1 MPAGAGSLRER
12 VTFQRRA
19 AGDDGAGN
27 VVTGAWTD
35 LPGAAAIAARLK
47 PLKQSEAVL
56 ADGVQGRSSFEVTI
70 RLTAAGQGITVGDRM
85 KNERTGRTYNVKSP
99 PQNPDERGRFLRIL
113 VEWGGAD
120 G

>member
-27 VVTGAWTD
+27 TTTGAWTD
-35 LPGAAAIAARLK
+35 ISGATSIAARLK

-85 KNERTGRTYNVKSP
+85 KDERSGRTFNVKSP

-113 VEWGGAD
+113 VETGGAD